1 MNMNDFELTIIPTG
15 LLGSNCYIMRV
26 DDAGV
31 IIDAGADA
39 GEIIEE
45 VRKSGLGL
53 SIEYLILTHGHIDHI
68 ISAAELKRILGCRIC
83 IHKDDASLLTDPIFN
98 GSELFGIP
106 LPPANAD
113 ILLSDGSILDLAGT
127 QLEVIHTPGHTS
139 GGICIKTRIKAHDKL
154 PTGDKLFTGDMPF
167 TGNMLFT
174 GDTLFRGSV
183 GRTDLGLGNHT
194 LLIRSIKD
202 KLLNLKPETV
212 IYPGHG
218 PSSTIGEEKA
228 GNPFIL

>member
-1 MNMNDFELTIIPTG
+1 MIMAMADKAGLTIIPTG

-26 DDAGV
+26 GDAGV

-39 GEIIEE
+39 GEIIGE
-45 VRKSGLGL
+45 VRKAGLA
-53 SIEYLILTHGHIDHI
+53 IKYLILTHGHIDHV
-68 ISAAELKRILGCRIC
+68 ISAAELKRIIGCRIC
-83 IHKDDASLLTDPIFN
+83 IHKDDAPLLTDPKYS

-106 LPPANAD
+106 IPPTDAD
-113 ILLSDGSILDLAGT
+113 VLLSDGDVLDIGDI
-127 QLEVIHTPGHTS
+127 QLEIIHTPGHTP
-139 GGICIKTRIKAHDKL
+139 GGICIKTSIEAHDIKS
-154 PTGDKLFTGDMPF
+154 TRD
-167 TGNMLFT
+167 MLFT

-183 GRTDLGLGNHT
+183 GRTDLGRGNHT
-194 LLIRSIKD
+194 SLMRSIKD
-202 KLLNLKPETV
+202 KLLILKPETV